1 MDRKKKKEEKKEKKK
16 IWKQVSFFL
25 TNVKKNEN
33 VKKDDEMDGWNE
45 RDVLLIDD
53 DDTRLFW
60 RFPLRVSAR
69 KRVVVVI
76 VVVVAILSDSVYRHP
91 TRVEYADES
100 SR

>member
-1 MDRKKKKEEKKEKKK
+1 M
-16 IWKQVSFFL
+16 
-25 TNVKKNEN
+25 
-33 VKKDDEMDGWNE
+33 
-45 RDVLLIDD
+45 LLIDD